1 MTKISNEEAYSIKPI
16 PLETDI
22 VFGTDKESSVKF
34 SKNFQL
40 GDLRSF
46 FLAGLDPET
55 GGTLKI
61 HEIVIST
68 LATDIAT
75 TVNQMVST
83 YTVSQY
89 EVLFFRVAGKLYV
102 LKSQDVTI
110 GLGQPSL
117 SNSDFIE
124 FPTSVG
130 PTGPAGTN
138 GTNGIDG
145 TNGSVWR
152 TASGAPSNSLG
163 VNGDYYLNSV
173 NGDVYTKT
181 SGTYAVVANIKGSN
195 GNDGNDGLN
204 AVMTVSSST
213 VVAIASG
220 TNKTFAFTQEP
231 NLGWTIGTRLRAYRD
246 VGQYMEGAI
255 VSFTDTSV
263 TIFADYAIGTGS
275 LNGWNIGIAGDRG
288 QDATADNLQRVITGN
303 TTLSNT
309 DNNYSIIINNG
320 ASNITIT
327 VPHNL
332 VANFECGFVQKG
344 SGDVTFAGSGGA
356 TLLSASGLKIKGQNQ
371 NAYLI
376 KQENTTDYFLI
387 GNLKA

>member
-102 LKSQDVTI
+102 LKPQDVTI

-163 VNGDYYLNSV
+163 VNGDYYLNSA

-181 SGTYAVVANIKGSN
+181 SGTYAVVANIKGANGTNGINGTN
-195 GNDGNDGLN
+195 GNGIVSVELTDTNGL
-204 AVMTVSSST
+204 VKTYTITFTDSST
-213 VVAIASG
+213 
-220 TNKTFAFTQEP
+220 FDF
-231 NLGWTIGTRLRAYRD
+231 D
-246 VGQYMEGAI
+246 V
-255 VSFTDTSV
+255 T
-263 TIFADYAIGTGS
+263 
-275 LNGWNIGIAGDRG
+275 
-288 QDATADNLQRVITGN
+288 DATADNLYATFAYPTNFTAGVATVGN
-303 TTLSNT
+303 QHNNRTLYIDNGSN
-309 DNNYSIIINNG
+309 NVQIKFPAGLSAG
-320 ASNITIT
+320 
-327 VPHNL
+327 
-332 VANFECGFVQKG
+332 FECGFIQLGTGEVEFIDDGTSQLI
-344 SGDVTFAGSGGA
+344 SPI
-356 TLLSASGLKIKGQNQ
+356 GLKIKDQNY
-371 NAYLI
+371 NAYVSQYGSTNIFYCL
-376 KQENTTDYFLI
+376 
-387 GNLKA
+387 GNLKP